1 MKIIFSK
8 KALSIFFRNKGYC
21 CAFFFSLIS
30 ISFHAQIFQSS
41 NSQLYV
47 SEGATIVETPDESII
62 ENIKPIKGD
71 FYISKNAVV
80 SDDQKV
86 LFAKI
91 VEIEDS
97 KMSTAPLKPVIVSH
111 KKQKQKQK
119 QKEEI
124 RPTIKSSYSFECPT
138 SPLLFNNGNHVGKSI
153 CTTSNTQLV
162 GAFSSQTK
170 IDYRKI
176 ILGKSIKSFYKNKGL
191 SKISE
196 TYFSIRPPPI
206 VC

>member
-8 KALSIFFRNKGYC
+8 KALSIFFRNKRYC

-30 ISFHAQIFQSS
+30 ISFQAQIFQSN

-47 SEGATIVETPDESII
+47 SEGSTVVEIHDESII
-62 ENIKPIKGD
+62 ENIKPTKGD

-80 SDDQKV
+80 SDSQNI
-86 LFAKI
+86 LFAK
-91 VEIEDS
+91 VVAIENS
-97 KMSTAPLKPVIVSH
+97 HVSPSQTKH
-111 KKQKQKQK
+111 LAASQKR
-119 QKEEI
+119 QKEKEKTT
-124 RPTIKSSYSFECPT
+124 PTKKFHYSFECPT

-170 IDYRKI
+170 IDYRKYV
-176 ILGKSIKSFYKNKGL
+176 LEQSVKSFYENEDL
-191 SKISE
+191 HKINGSI
-196 TYFSIRPPPI
+196 FSIRPPPM
-206 VC
+206 V